1 MFFPSPLALLVSFD
15 TRFRPGALIRF
26 GIGIGRCFFPRCCGR
41 RGLGLARRLL
51 LRRNERLRRVT
62 RLGDHSK
69 TFFLALEKAG
79 LPGGPG
85 GPPPAPLPGLPTS
98 RCVSNARVFPVQSQ
112 RSAATPDLLP
122 PFRFRSS
129 EGRLPARV
137 CRRPSST
144 IFPLTSRVKR
154 EAAYRRSIAAVARPT
169 YRACIVGFVRTD
181 ALRRGATPHGAHA
194 RHPLGVG
201 RNFCYLVQKIN
212 RTFASLSVS
221 VRDLDMRQ
229 HTAVADATLV
239 G

>member
-26 GIGIGRCFFPRCCGR
+26 GIGIGRCFFSLCCGR

-69 TFFLALEKAG
+69 TFFLAKAG
-79 LPGGPG
+79 VQVSPMR
-85 GPPPAPLPGLPTS
+85 PAPLPGLPTS
-98 RCVSNARVFPVQSQ
+98 RCVSTARVFPGQSQ

-144 IFPLTSRVKR
+144 IFPPTSRVKR
-154 EAAYRRSIAAVARPT
+154 ETAYRRSIAAVARPI
-169 YRACIVGFVRTD
+169 APALWGSFVRTHCVGVPP
-181 ALRRGATPHGAHA
+181 RTV
-194 RHPLGVG
+194 RHPLGVAEISATWYKKSTA
-201 RNFCYLVQKIN
+201 RSP
-212 RTFASLSVS
+212 ASAYPSEIS
-221 VRDLDMRQ
+221 ICDS
-229 HTAVADATLV
+229 TPP
-239 G
+239 